1 VSQRARLAQQQ
12 RAQRRAILWIVGGVV
27 AVVVLALVAVIA
39 TSGGDDEDS
48 GGGGGEQLR
57 VSMTDFAFSPDPIVV
72 DRADARLDVVND
84 GAVDHNLLVGEL
96 GKGTP
101 NLVPGQSGA
110 LDLTDQPAGTY
121 RVVCDLP
128 GHIEAGMVTELT
140 LR

>member
-1 VSQRARLAQQQ
+1 M
-12 RAQRRAILWIVGGVV
+12 WIVGGVV
-27 AVVVLALVAVIA
+27 AVVVLAVVVVLA
-39 TSGGDDEDS
+39 TSGSDDEDS
-48 GGGGGEQLR
+48 GGTGEELR
-57 VSMTDFAFSPDPIVV
+57 ISMTEFAFSPDPIVV

-101 NLVPGQSGA
+101 ILVPGQSGI

>member
-1 VSQRARLAQQQ
+1 M
-12 RAQRRAILWIVGGVV
+12 WIVGGVV
-27 AVVVLALVAVIA
+27 AVVVLAVIAVVA
-39 TSGGDDEDS
+39 TSGSDDEDS
-48 GGGGGEQLR
+48 SGSGDELR
-57 VSMTDFAFSPDPIVV
+57 VSMTEFAFSPDPIVV

-96 GKGTP
+96 GKGSRNLTP
-101 NLVPGQSGA
+101 GERQV
-110 LDLTDQPAGTY
+110 LDLTEQPAGTY

>member
-1 VSQRARLAQQQ
+1 M
-12 RAQRRAILWIVGGVV
+12 WIIGGVST
-27 AVVVLALVAVIA
+27 VVLLAVVAVIA
-39 TSGGDDEDS
+39 TAGGGDDD
-48 GGGGGEQLR
+48 GGGNGGGELR

-72 DRADARLDVVND
+72 DQADARLDVVND
-84 GAVDHNLLVGEL
+84 GQVDHNLLVGEL

-101 NLVPGQSGA
+101 NLAPGQSRV

-140 LR
+140 LQ